1 MFYNASHEMNIIETI
16 MLEFVTRIK
25 HNIHKLNVQ
34 MNLVRKAREK
44 LIDNQRI
51 LCQEMQLF
59 GNAA

>member
-1 MFYNASHEMNIIETI
+1 MNIIETS

-34 MNLVRKAREK
+34 MNLVRKARVK

-51 LCQEMQLF
+51 YSQEMQLF
-59 GNAA
+59 GNAI

>member
-1 MFYNASHEMNIIETI
+1 MNIIDTC

-34 MNLVRKAREK
+34 MNLVRKARVK

-51 LCQEMQLF
+51 YSQEMQLF
-59 GNAA
+59 GNAI